1 MFFIDFLV
9 MNFDRHMKNFGIIRN
24 VETLEWE
31 RTTPIFDTGECM
43 ECNKT
48 LDEINFNDGTGKFF
62 TNTSKK
68 FSTYL
73 ENININRF
81 DISKLSDLPEL
92 YKEKLIEYRKY
103 TDITDERV
111 EKLVAGLK
119 YRVSKVLDN

>member
-1 MFFIDFLV
+1 
-9 MNFDRHMKNFGIIRN
+9 MKNFGIIRN